1 MRISAQHQQLLAS
14 AILSEFTCNACFVYA
29 CQALPAPALY
39 SKIWS
44 FPGDSV
50 VRLLSFR
57 GADPEVAEFVI
68 LDKLV
73 CDTAAHFGKA
83 FAIPSLP
90 SLACSIHSM
99 DALVEA
105 ASARFSALGWM
116 DYQDRFDPWM
126 VVAAMLAMMIMLPL
140 CRRCLSVRQ
149 ATDASGEDTMQE
161 LLKQNLARS
170 LAPAQVQAWVDAMA
184 PITGTVDD
192 SMVRMHSK
200 LEEVGAQILET
211 MGVQVKNFGEKQ
223 LSEIRAQFVQL
234 ADAISDVA
242 KVAQLRQPL
251 SDGLESLKAQVK
263 GSWNLDAEK
272 IDDQFKSLMAKV
284 NGVGSLV
291 NSLTKK
297 ADETLQA
304 LERLGPGSLKAG
316 IDEFAAKMSAS
327 WETMVDD
334 KLVKSIKLLQGATQ
348 SRFQEQGIAV
358 AELSS
363 VGKSNIG
370 LLREVRN
377 VLGEYSEEHRNN
389 LAVVKATQAVVA
401 SMAEQQAEVSEAV
414 QKLRDMVEAQTELL
428 QGQRE
433 ALQRLS
439 PPYRPPPLGG
449 KGWSAPSTGVPINI
463 DDALRSQGQPPIYY
477 SADASAPARREN
489 ATMQRMSDLLLQ
501 VTEMLHA
508 MRYN

>member
-1 MRISAQHQQLLAS
+1 
-14 AILSEFTCNACFVYA
+14 
-29 CQALPAPALY
+29 
-39 SKIWS
+39 
-44 FPGDSV
+44 
-50 VRLLSFR
+50 
-57 GADPEVAEFVI
+57 
-68 LDKLV
+68 
-73 CDTAAHFGKA
+73 
-83 FAIPSLP
+83 
-90 SLACSIHSM
+90 M

-105 ASARFSALGWM
+105 ASSRLSTLGWV
-116 DYQDRFDPWM
+116 DNQDGLNPWM
-126 VVAAMLAMMIMLPL
+126 IVAVMLLMMSILLL
-140 CRRCLSVRQ
+140 CRRCLSLRR
-149 ATDASGEDTMQE
+149 AADAGGEDAMQD

-223 LSEIRAQFVQL
+223 LTEIRAQFAHL

-242 KVAQLRQPL
+242 KVAQLHQPL
-251 SDGLESLKAQVK
+251 SDVLESLKAQVK

-272 IDDQFKSLMAKV
+272 IDDQFKSLLAKV
-284 NGVGSLV
+284 NGVGALV

-297 ADETLQA
+297 ADESLQA
-304 LERLGPGSLKAG
+304 LDRLGPGALKAG

-327 WETMVDD
+327 WETMVED
-334 KLVKSIKLLQGATQ
+334 KLVKNLKLLQGATQ
-348 SRFQEQGIAV
+348 SRFQEQGIAI
-358 AELSS
+358 AELTS
-363 VGKSNIG
+363 VGKSNTG

-377 VLGEYSEEHRNN
+377 ALGEYSEEHRNN
-389 LAVVKATQAVVA
+389 LAVVKATQAVVE
-401 SMAEQQAEVSEAV
+401 SMAEQQAEMSEAV

-449 KGWSAPSTGVPINI
+449 KGWSASSSGVPINI
-463 DDALRSQGQPPIYY
+463 DDALRGQGQAPIYY
-477 SADASAPARREN
+477 SADASAPVRRES
-489 ATMQRMSDLLLQ
+489 AAMQRMSDLLLQ
-501 VTEMLHA
+501 VTDVLHA